1 MMRASWT
8 GLVLAIS
15 ALAATAAAADDTR
28 PLDASLPPLRGLD
41 AEEMR
46 ALEPAPPHKRTALPK
61 PHQVV
66 SPPTVRREPA
76 PRPQDRSD
84 VTVDSAPE
92 IVDAPA
98 PANTRSDF
106 NWGNMPAGEAPAMS
120 QPLAPQAGILRRS
133 ANDFSAP
140 SHSKALR
147 VPTIAAAPGYKP
159 AKVDGAPLL
168 LGVARAARP
177 EVRARKTD
185 RPIVVA
191 SWLAIAIC
199 TFVLIRHL
207 TKHLKAR
214 RRPAV

>member
-46 ALEPAPPHKRTALPK
+46 ALEPAP
-61 PHQVV
+61 Q
-66 SPPTVRREPA
+66 
-76 PRPQDRSD
+76 PQDRSD

-133 ANDFSAP
+133 ANEFSAP

-159 AKVDGAPLL
+159 AKVDGTPLL

-191 SWLAIAIC
+191 SWLAIALC

>member
-46 ALEPAPPHKRTALPK
+46 AL
-61 PHQVV
+61 
-66 SPPTVRREPA
+66 EPA

-133 ANDFSAP
+133 ANEFSAP

-207 TKHLKAR
+207 TKHLRAR